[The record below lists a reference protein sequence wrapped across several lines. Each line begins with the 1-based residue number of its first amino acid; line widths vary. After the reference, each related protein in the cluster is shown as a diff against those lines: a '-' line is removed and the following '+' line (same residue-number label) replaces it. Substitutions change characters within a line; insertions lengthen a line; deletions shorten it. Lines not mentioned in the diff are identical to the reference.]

1 MYRFVNHGLVVE
13 LWASLWH
20 PYEWI
25 KEGTVNHMVSLL
37 RTTVRAGA
45 GLFAAACL
53 SAAYGQTARPGTVNY
68 TEGQVNLNGQAID
81 SQSSRS
87 EVAPG
92 QVLETRDGRAEMLLT
107 PGVYLRIGDN
117 SAIRMVAPSIT
128 DTQVELL
135 RGEANLEVDMLAP
148 QNHLSL
154 LDNGAQVTILKN
166 GIYSLTAN
174 PATLRV
180 YDGKAEALVDE
191 HTTEVGKGRELALVP
206 EPKLKTQSFDR
217 NQTDPLYAW
226 SKLRSQYEAQANA
239 SAARM
244 VVENGYPGW
253 FVGTGWYWDPWC
265 SSWAFLPG
273 SGYFY
278 NPWGF
283 GFYSPAFWYYGGPGF
298 HGGFRG
304 PVARG
309 FAARSFAPAMR
320 APMMHGFAGGR
331 R

>member
-1 MYRFVNHGLVVE
+1 MYRFVNHRLVVE
-13 LWASLWH
+13 LWANPRH
-20 PYEWI
+20 PYGWI
-25 KEGTVNHMVSLL
+25 KEGTVKHMVSLL
-37 RTTVRAGA
+37 KTTVRAGA
-45 GLFAAACL
+45 GLFAAVCL
-53 SAAYGQTARPGTVNY
+53 SAAFGQAPRPGTVNY
-68 TEGQVNLNGQAID
+68 TEGQVDLNGQAID

-87 EVAPG
+87 EVAAG

-117 SAIRMVAPSIT
+117 SAVRMVAPSIT

-148 QNHLSL
+148 ENHLSL
-154 LDNGAQVTILKN
+154 LDSGAQVHILKN
-166 GIYSLTAN
+166 GIYSLTAT
-174 PATLRV
+174 PPMLLV
-180 YDGKAEALVDE
+180 YDGKAEAQVADG
-191 HTTEVGKGRELALVP
+191 TAEVGKGRELTLVP

-244 VVENGYPGW
+244 VVVNGYPGW
-253 FVGTGWYWDPWC
+253 WAGTGWYWNPWY
-265 SSWAFLPG
+265 SSFAFVPG

-283 GFYSPAFWYYGGPGF
+283 GFYSPAFWYYGAPGF

-309 FAARSFAPAMR
+309 VAARGFAPAMR